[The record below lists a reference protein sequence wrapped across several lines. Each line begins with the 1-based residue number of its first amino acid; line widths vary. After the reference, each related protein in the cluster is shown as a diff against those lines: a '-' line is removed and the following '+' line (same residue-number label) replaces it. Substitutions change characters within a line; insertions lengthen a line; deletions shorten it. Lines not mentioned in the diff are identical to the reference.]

1 MNRFLSTITIA
12 LALAGSITAAHAGP
26 CFDQWGHRL
35 ATAPAQ
41 SAQVMA
47 AINGINACIANNIAN
62 AYTTEEINSAYAEQA
77 RAADLNRRGA
87 EWLASH
93 R

>member
-1 MNRFLSTITIA
+1 MNRFLSTITTA

-26 CFDQWGHRL
+26 CFDLWGPRML
-35 ATAPAQ
+35 AANPAQ
-41 SAQVMA
+41 STA
-47 AINGINACIANNIAN
+47 AVYGLNACIANNIAN

-77 RAADLNRRGA
+77 RAQNINRRGA